1 MSWVA
6 SLQLEQEIE
15 EIREEFKHIPVPD
28 DKHTRKGF
36 EGIEKNENVLEDK
49 VRHIKYFKSLS
60 EQKSI

>member
-1 MSWVA
+1 MSTAVVSVLWAA

-36 EGIEKNENVLEDK
+36 EDTQL
-49 VRHIKYFKSLS
+49 LS
-60 EQKSI
+60 